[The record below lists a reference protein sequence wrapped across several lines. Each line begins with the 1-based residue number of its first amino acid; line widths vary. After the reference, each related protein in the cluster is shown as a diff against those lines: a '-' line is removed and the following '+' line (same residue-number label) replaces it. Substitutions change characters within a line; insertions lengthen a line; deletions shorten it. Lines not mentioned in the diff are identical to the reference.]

1 MNEPHENGF
10 LIVGL
15 GNPGREYKGNRHN
28 VGFMVLDTLA
38 SHFDVSFTRIESKAL
53 MTKTNYKGKKILL
66 AKPQTYMNLSGQS
79 VVPLANFYKIPLER
93 TLVAYDEVDL
103 PFGSLRLRPEGGS
116 AGHKGLQSII
126 DQLGTNQFP
135 RLRIGVGR
143 PPGRKGAANYVL
155 RDFSAQEK
163 EILDGILKHASEA
176 VLKFIENDLETA
188 MNKYNGEI

>member
-1 MNEPHENGF
+1 MNEPQENGF

-28 VGFMVLDTLA
+28 VGFMALDTLA
-38 SHFDVSFTRIESKAL
+38 SYFDISFTRIESKAL
-53 MTKTNYKGKKILL
+53 VTKTNYKSKKILL
-66 AKPQTYMNLSGQS
+66 AKPQTYMNLSG
-79 VVPLANFYKIPLER
+79 LAVGSLSKFYKIPLER
-93 TLVAYDEVDL
+93 ILVAYDEVDL
-103 PFGSLRLRPEGGS
+103 PFGNLRLRPEGGS

-126 DQLGTNQFP
+126 DQLGTNSFP

-155 RDFSAQEK
+155 KDFSAQEK

-176 VLKFIENDLETA
+176 VLEFIQNDLETA
-188 MNKYNGEI
+188 MNKYNGDF

>member
-1 MNEPHENGF
+1 MNEAHENGF

-66 AKPQTYMNLSGQS
+66 SKPQTYMNLSGQS
-79 VVPLANFYKIPLER
+79 VGQLTNFYKIPFENII
-93 TLVAYDEVDL
+93 VAYDEVDL

-155 RDFSAQEK
+155 RDFSVQEK

-176 VLKFIENDLETA
+176 VLEFIENDLETA
-188 MNKYNGEI
+188 MNKFNGEI